1 MAYSAAALAA
11 QRTRNGF
18 GTPPL
23 RMAVTLG

>member
-1 MAYSAAALAA
+1 MAYSAATLAA
-11 QRTRNGF
+11 QRTRNGL